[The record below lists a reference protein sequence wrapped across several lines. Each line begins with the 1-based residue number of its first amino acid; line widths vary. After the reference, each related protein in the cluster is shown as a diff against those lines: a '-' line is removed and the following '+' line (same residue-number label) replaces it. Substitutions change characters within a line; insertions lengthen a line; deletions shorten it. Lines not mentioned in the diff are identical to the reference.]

1 MCIGKLCWRGE
12 CPFVRWIMSVCAV
25 DNVRHVKTGEGENV
39 RPVKK
44 MRWQM
49 TAYALFDEGENVRGG
64 KCPPFIIKWYPDKQ
78 EIVIG
83 CSYITIDNDK
93 KSTYQTKI
101 LEAISLRVLE
111 PISYL
116 GR

>member
-64 KCPPFIIKWYPDKQ
+64 KCPVTHLP
-78 EIVIG
+78 
-83 CSYITIDNDK
+83 NR
-93 KSTYQTKI
+93 KI
-101 LEAISLRVLE
+101 AQMRKVFFEELR
-111 PISYL
+111 
-116 GR
+116 

>member
-1 MCIGKLCWRGE
+1 MCWRGE

-49 TAYALFDEGENVRGG
+49 TSYALFDEGENARGG
-64 KCPPFIIKWYPDKQ
+64 KCPVTVHYTSTCYISIAY
-78 EIVIG
+78 IL
-83 CSYITIDNDK
+83 SYM
-93 KSTYQTKI
+93 
-101 LEAISLRVLE
+101 
-111 PISYL
+111 
-116 GR
+116 

>member
-64 KCPPFIIKWYPDKQ
+64 KCPVTATSIM
-78 EIVIG
+78 
-83 CSYITIDNDK
+83 
-93 KSTYQTKI
+93 ST
-101 LEAISLRVLE
+101 
-111 PISYL
+111 
-116 GR
+116 

>member
-64 KCPPFIIKWYPDKQ
+64 KCPVTSYPLSASFGVL
-78 EIVIG
+78 IVA
-83 CSYITIDNDK
+83 D
-93 KSTYQTKI
+93 
-101 LEAISLRVLE
+101 LVL
-111 PISYL
+111 I
-116 GR
+116 